1 LKPALILDER
11 AIRFGSLLLHGAWK
25 RALILD
31 ERASTLTSRC
41 GWRTGAWGVEWLR
54 ERLQRGDTQVALFRY
69 LDTVEEAAEM
79 AAEGELEAKE
89 AAVEVAAA

>member
-1 LKPALILDER
+1 
-11 AIRFGSLLLHGAWK
+11 
-25 RALILD
+25 
-31 ERASTLTSRC
+31 
-41 GWRTGAWGVEWLR
+41 
-54 ERLQRGDTQVALFRY
+54 

>member
-1 LKPALILDER
+1 
-11 AIRFGSLLLHGAWK
+11 
-25 RALILD
+25 
-31 ERASTLTSRC
+31 
-41 GWRTGAWGVEWLR
+41 VEWLR